1 MDQQMDAHVASD
13 MAAKVRNEASD
24 LAAETEKALHDKID
38 PSTPVLR
45 ELKETAGAAL
55 DKAAELACKASAP
68 LVQAVDAVHGA
79 AHDVGRAA
87 TTVYQQSARAGESV
101 SRYAAEQPVTAL
113 LVAAAIGYGLAY
125 LIHRP

>member
-1 MDQQMDAHVASD
+1 MGQQLDARVASD
-13 MAAKVRNEASD
+13 MAAKARDTASD
-24 LAAETEKALHDKID
+24 LAAETEKALHDKMD

-45 ELKETAGAAL
+45 ELKETAGTAL
-55 DKAAELACKASAP
+55 HKAAELARKASAP
-68 LVQAVDAVHGA
+68 LVQAANAVHGA
-79 AHDVGRAA
+79 AHDVGQAA

-101 SRYAAEQPVTAL
+101 SRYAAEQPLTAL